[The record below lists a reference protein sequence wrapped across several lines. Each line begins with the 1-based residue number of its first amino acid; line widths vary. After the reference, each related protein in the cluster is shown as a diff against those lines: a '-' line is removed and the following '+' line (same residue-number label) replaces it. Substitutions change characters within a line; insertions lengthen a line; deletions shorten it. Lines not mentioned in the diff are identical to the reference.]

1 MHPAPP
7 PDSRGFPAPA
17 RFPRNPGVSVNDTP
31 AALWYRGS
39 PSPGVRRAEIGETTM
54 PNPRHAAAL
63 ATLRA
68 FTDANARA
76 DEAAMRAVL
85 TRSTLDSGNFSGP
98 MPADITF
105 SFGEPEDDDQGRV
118 VIPMA
123 AAPPGEPADSEMAML
138 LRCILIEEDGVWKFD
153 LEATMHDQMAAAEAA
168 FRELGDQIG
177 QAMGGAMEAIG
188 EGLVQALGAS
198 GELDGESAEPV
209 EPFGPADWRPLPA
222 LTTLENLSASLAAAV
237 GVEIPVVA
245 DVQAMLDL
253 FGADDPA
260 PLIPW
265 LENDLCA
272 GLVEAIAAVGE
283 DARALRAVR
292 IEVPSD
298 YNERMLILDGRTL
311 VYRAE
316 IRNAE
321 TNAYSVGAF
330 AHIVPGVVHALRHA
344 PDDLPDDHTALPTT
358 DIYPNVQRYAH
369 AWAPRFMAQVR
380 AIVGGPVTLDADWD
394 GFYNDSDGRTLVFW
408 GLGRIPGALAMHA
421 RANDLP
427 PGWLREIRFECTYE
441 QRRASF
447 ADGVLTL
454 AIATVGQEY
463 AGLYEF
469 QLAQVLATGE
479 WTEPDEPNPNA
490 LT

>member
-1 MHPAPP
+1 
-7 PDSRGFPAPA
+7 
-17 RFPRNPGVSVNDTP
+17 
-31 AALWYRGS
+31 
-39 PSPGVRRAEIGETTM
+39 M

-98 MPADITF
+98 MPADMIF
-105 SFGEPEDDDQGRV
+105 EFGAPEDDDQGRV
-118 VIPMA
+118 IILMTARPPGDLPEDMQPMA
-123 AAPPGEPADSEMAML
+123 
-138 LRCILIEEDGVWKFD
+138 LRCILVQEDGVWKFD

-168 FRELGDQIG
+168 FRELGEQLG

-188 EGLVQALGAS
+188 EGLAQALGAS
-198 GELDGESAEPV
+198 GELTGDSAEPV

-245 DVQAMLDL
+245 DVQAMMDL

-272 GLVEAIAAVGE
+272 GLVEAIAAAGE

-321 TNAYSVGAF
+321 TNAYSFGAL

-344 PDDLPDDHTALPTT
+344 PDDLPDDHTALPTMDT
-358 DIYPNVQRYAH
+358 YPNVQRYAR

-394 GFYNDSDGRTLVFW
+394 SFFADTDGRALVFW

-479 WTEPDEPNPNA
+479 WAEPDEPNPNA
-490 LT
+490 LA